1 MVGQLV
7 KLSSAAIIASIRISI
22 LVGMLHRATRASWQK
37 LSVIASF
44 VVLGILIAPHL
55 IGHRAP
61 LHPFLRAR
69 P

>member
-1 MVGQLV
+1 LV
-7 KLSSAAIIASIRISI
+7 KRGSETFIASIRIAI
-22 LVGMLHRATRASWQK
+22 LVAVLHHATQASWQK